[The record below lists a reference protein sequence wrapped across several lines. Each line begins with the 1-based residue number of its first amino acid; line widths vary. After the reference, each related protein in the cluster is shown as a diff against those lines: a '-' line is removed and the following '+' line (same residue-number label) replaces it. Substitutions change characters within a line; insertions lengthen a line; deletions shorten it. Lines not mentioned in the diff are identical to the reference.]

1 MKGRGHGNEL
11 SRVEAEKGIRKMK
24 KQLFLHE
31 EIMLLALRNREGT
44 VQIGTNF
51 QYAIGGAVLAD
62 LLLEGRVVVETKRK
76 KKYLKLADSTPFGN
90 TVIDECLRKVVD
102 AKRRAQLRMW
112 VSRFAR
118 VKKLKHRVAKELC
131 RRGILR
137 SDEDKVLLVFS
148 RKIYPEINPEPER
161 QILDRLREAIFT
173 DTDQVEPRTA
183 VLLSL
188 AKSTGVLKA
197 NFDKKKLKTRKDR
210 IERIINGEVTGKA
223 TKEAIDAMKA
233 AAMVVIMYTTIY

>member
-1 MKGRGHGNEL
+1 M
-11 SRVEAEKGIRKMK
+11 AEKGIGKMN

-31 EIMLLALRNREGT
+31 EITLLALRDQSGT
-44 VQIGTNF
+44 MASGTNY

-62 LLLEGRVVVETKRK
+62 LLLEGRVTVETNGK
-76 KKYLKLADSTPFGN
+76 KKFLRLTSSKPFGDP
-90 TVIDECLRKVVD
+90 IMDECLRKVVD
-102 AKRRAQLRMW
+102 AKRRAQLRVW
-112 VSRFAR
+112 VSRFAG
-118 VKKLKHRVAKELC
+118 VKKLKHKVAKQLC

-148 RKIYPEINPEPER
+148 RKIYPEINPEPEQ

-173 DTDQVEPRTA
+173 DTDQVEPHTA

-188 AKSTGVLKA
+188 AKSTGVLRA

-210 IERIINGEVTGKA
+210 IERVINGEMTGKA

-233 AAMVVIMYTTIY
+233 ATMVVILYTTIF

>member
-1 MKGRGHGNEL
+1 MNKRL
-11 SRVEAEKGIRKMK
+11 C
-24 KQLFLHE
+24 LHE
-31 EIMLLALRNREGT
+31 EITLLALRNQSRTLASGT
-44 VQIGTNF
+44 DY
-51 QYAIGGAVLAD
+51 QYAIGGAILAE
-62 LLLEGRVVVETKRK
+62 LLLEGRVTIETKGK
-76 KKYLKLADSTPFGN
+76 KKFLRLASSKPIGDPI
-90 TVIDECLRKVVD
+90 IDECLQKVVD

-118 VKKLKHRVAKELC
+118 VKKLRQKVARQLC
-131 RRGILR
+131 KRGILR
-137 SDEDKVLLVFS
+137 SEEEKVLLVFT

-161 QILDRLREAIFT
+161 DIMDRLREAIFT
-173 DTDQVEPRTA
+173 DTDQVEPHTA

-197 NFDKKKLKTRKDR
+197 NFDKKKLKSRKDR

-233 AAMVVIMYTTIY
+233 ATMVVIMYTCVF